1 MSEERSGGTETAT
14 ARDDDALATA
24 AADAAHLRVHRGD
37 RPDGTPAAGVVTVV
51 VDRPDARNALNA
63 AVRSELKAVF
73 GAIPDAGDARVVV
86 LTGSDESSAFVA
98 GADVGELR
106 ERGVVEQRE
115 VSRRPRVYEA
125 VADCPVPVVARVNGH
140 ALGGGCELAQ
150 ACDVRYARED
160 AKLGQPE
167 VGLGIMPGGGGTQRL
182 PRLVGLGRAMEL
194 VLTGELLD
202 GTEAAE
208 VGLVDEALP
217 AADLDDA
224 VYDLATSVAAQ
235 PPVAVRHATEALRAS
250 QRLDLDAGLD
260 HERELFVELFAT
272 RDKDEGIDA
281 FLEDREPE
289 WSGE

>member
-1 MSEERSGGTETAT
+1 
-14 ARDDDALATA
+14 
-24 AADAAHLRVHRGD
+24 
-37 RPDGTPAAGVVTVV
+37 
-51 VDRPDARNALNA
+51 
-63 AVRSELKAVF
+63 
-73 GAIPDAGDARVVV
+73 VVV